1 MPWLKLQYIKDNLT
15 KPCTV
20 FRHRLANNET
30 KLNEQFK
37 IEYSS

>member
-1 MPWLKLQYIKDNLT
+1 MIELRHIKDNLT

-20 FRHRLANNET
+20 FRHHLANNKP